1 MVSARVSILVAA
13 AVLLGSAAADA
24 ACAPGQ
30 TRDCVINLGVV
41 PQISQQIVARDQ
53 AAPVAK
59 TATGAS
65 TDTPYTGPTVG
76 LTPTPRRFPT
86 LGYHWSFD

>member
-1 MVSARVSILVAA
+1 
-13 AVLLGSAAADA
+13 
-24 ACAPGQ
+24 
-30 TRDCVINLGVV
+30 V